1 MEIIGYLASIL
12 IGISLGLIGGGGSIL
27 TIPILVYIF
36 HVNPR
41 LATTYSLFIVGF
53 TAAIGSIKHYQLGNL
68 KFQSAIPFAI
78 PSLVSI
84 IVVRKFLMPIIPEI
98 IFSIG
103 SFSITK
109 DIFIMLIFSVLMMMA
124 SYSMIKSKQEIVD
137 ESKTN
142 IMKVAF
148 MGSLVGVV
156 TGFLG
161 AGGGF
166 LIIPALIFF
175 TGLTMKEAVGTS
187 LLIIAFNSLFGFLGD
202 VINGVSIDFLFLLSI
217 AFFALIGIFIGTFLS
232 KKIDGAKLKPAF
244 GWFVLV
250 MGIYIVIK
258 EIYLK

>member
-98 IFSIG
+98 IFSNG

-148 MGSLVGVV
+148 MGFLVGVV

-202 VINGVSIDFLFLLSI
+202 VINGVNIDFLFLLSI
-217 AFFALIGIFIGTFLS
+217 VFFALIGIFIGTFLS
-232 KKIDGAKLKPAF
+232 KKIDGSKLKPAF

-258 EIYLK
+258 EIYFY

>member
-27 TIPILVYIF
+27 TIPILVYLFKI
-36 HVNPR
+36 NPV

-53 TAAIGSIKHYQLGNL
+53 TAAIGSFKHYQLGNL

-78 PSLVSI
+78 PSLISI
-84 IVVRKFLMPIIPEI
+84 IVVRKFLMPIIPET
-98 IFSIG
+98 IFSLG
-103 SFSITK
+103 TFSLTK
-109 DIFIMLIFSVLMMMA
+109 DVLIMLLFSVLMIAA
-124 SYSMIKSKQEIVD
+124 SYSMINSKKDITQEVQPQVV
-137 ESKTN
+137 
-142 IMKVAF
+142 KVAF
-148 MGSLVGVV
+148 IGALVGIV

-175 TGLTMKEAVGTS
+175 TGLTMKEAIGTS
-187 LLIIAFNSLFGFLGD
+187 LLIIVFNSFFGFLGD
-202 VINGVSIDFLFLLSI
+202 VINGVNIDYLFLLSI

-232 KKIDGAKLKPAF
+232 KKIEGSKLKPAF

-250 MGIYIVIK
+250 MGVYIIIK
-258 EIYLK
+258 VL